1 MAFTPVNLLKGFQRR
16 VYDDP
21 SRFIAWVAGRQIG
34 KSFTGAMRAV
44 KLCDTTPKR
53 DFLVASPSERQSLEA
68 VEKCRQH
75 IEAFNTCKIAEEI
88 VERDAPGALMKS
100 STIVFANGS
109 RIIAVPG
116 KPDTVRGFSA
126 DIWMDEFAFFEDPAA
141 TWKAI
146 LPSISNPLKGLK
158 TAFLTSTPNGKAG
171 RGKRFYDIVS
181 DKGALDPAQM
191 PPQYMAGAW
200 SIHRTPITLAA
211 PELGT
216 DLDAL
221 REAVDDDETWKQ
233 EFLALFIDGS
243 SVLLPYDVMAKCE
256 SMEAGLSVTPEEMA
270 LPGRGPWYAGIDFG
284 RTSDPSV
291 LWLFE
296 KVGDVLWTRAVKV
309 LKNENTVDQFEM
321 WKPYIAECARVCVD
335 YTGPGVGF
343 GDMLDKAFHCR
354 KSTGTG
360 DGGEKVEL
368 CVFTQPFK
376 AEIFPKLRTA
386 FDGMRLRVPFDVDC
400 REDLHEMQQAVSNGT
415 YSYTAP
421 RTAQGHSDRCTALAL
436 AVRAASGATAW
447 TFTPVAVA
455 PGIYEA
461 EVPAGSRMLGMRD
474 ESNTRRLD

>member
-171 RGKRFYDIVS
+171 RGKRFYDIVT

-191 PPQYMAGAW
+191 PPRYMAGAW

-243 SVLLPYDVMAKCE
+243 SVLLPYDLMAKCE

-343 GDMLDKAFHCR
+343 GDMCAKKFGVYDPGSHAFGKC
-354 KSTGTG
+354 
-360 DGGEKVEL
+360 EL
-368 CVFTQPFK
+368 CNFTVPFK
-376 AEIFPKLRTA
+376 CDIFPKLRTA
-386 FDGMRLRVPFDVDC
+386 FDGSRIRVPVDVEV
-400 REDLHEMQQAVSNGT
+400 REDLHEMQQVVRDGRYNYMAK
-415 YSYTAP
+415 
-421 RTAQGHSDRCTALAL
+421 RTAEGHSDRCTAAAL
-436 AVRAASGATAW
+436 GVRAASFATTW
-447 TFTPVAVA
+447 TFKP
-455 PGIYEA
+455 EA
-461 EVPAGSRMLGMRD
+461 TDPANAAAGRIGMRD
-474 ESNTRRLD
+474 GFTSRRLD

>member
-1 MAFTPVNLLKGFQRR
+1 MTSPVQLLKSYQSR
-16 VYDDP
+16 VYRDTA
-21 SRFIAWVAGRQIG
+21 RFIAWIAGRQIG

-44 KLCDTTPKR
+44 ALCDTTPRR
-53 DFLVASPSERQSLEA
+53 DFLIASPSERQSMEA
-68 VEKCRQH
+68 VEKCKQH
-75 IEAFNTCKIAEEI
+75 IEAFRTCKVAEEI
-88 VERDAPGALMKS
+88 VERDALGALMKS
-100 STIVFANGS
+100 ATVVFQNGS

-116 KPDTVRGFSA
+116 NPDTVRGFSA

-158 TAFLTSTPNGKAG
+158 TAFLTSTPNGKSG
-171 RGKRFYDIVS
+171 RGKRFYDIVTN
-181 DKGALDPAQM
+181 KGAIDPEQM

-243 SVLLPYDVMAKCE
+243 SVLLPYDLMAKCE
-256 SMEAGLSVTPEEMA
+256 SAGASLSITPEEME
-270 LPGRGPWYAGIDFG
+270 GRGPWYAGIDFG

-296 KVGDVLWTRAVKV
+296 QVGDVLWTRAVKV
-309 LKNENTVDQFEM
+309 LKNENTVDQFNA
-321 WKPYIAECARVCVD
+321 WSPYVERCARVCVD

-343 GDMLDKAFHCR
+343 GDMLEKKFTACR
-354 KSTGTG
+354 STGAQF
-360 DGGEKVEL
+360 GGEKVEL
-368 CVFTQPFK
+368 CTFSRPFK
-376 AEIFPKLRTA
+376 CDIFPKLRSA
-386 FDGMRLRVPFDVDC
+386 FDAMKLRVPIDVDC
-400 REDLHEMQQAVSNGT
+400 REDLHEMQQVVSNG
-415 YSYTAP
+415 SYNYEAP

-436 AVRAASGATAW
+436 AKRAAASGA
-447 TFTPVAVA
+447 
-455 PGIYEA
+455 GY
-461 EVPAGSRMLGMRD
+461 VPPPRVIVKSGGGLFGAIRNLTSRRFG
-474 ESNTRRLD
+474 

>member
-1 MAFTPVNLLKGFQRR
+1 MTPSPVQLLKSFQSR
-16 VYDDP
+16 VYRDP

-44 KLCDTTPKR
+44 ALCDTTPKR

-68 VEKCRQH
+68 VEKCKAH
-75 IEAFNTCKIAEEI
+75 IEAFRTCKVAEEI
-88 VERDAPGALMKS
+88 VERDSPGALMKS

-158 TAFLTSTPNGKAG
+158 TAFLTSTPNGKSG
-171 RGKRFYDIVS
+171 RGKRFFDIVTN
-181 DKGALDPAQM
+181 KGAIDPTAM
-191 PPQYMAGAW
+191 PPRYMAGAW

-216 DLDAL
+216 DLEAL

-243 SVLLPYDVMAKCE
+243 SVLLPYDLMAKCE
-256 SMEAGLSVTPEEMA
+256 SMEAGLSITPEEMA
-270 LPGRGPWYAGIDFG
+270 QPGRGPWFAGIDFG

-291 LWLFE
+291 LWLME
-296 KVGDVLWTRAVKV
+296 RVGDVLWTRAVM
-309 LKNENTVDQFEM
+309 LHRNENTVDQAEA
-321 WKPYIAECARVCVD
+321 WKPYVAKCSRVCVD

-343 GDMLDKAFHCR
+343 GDILAKAFPACR
-354 KSTGTG
+354 NTAGSRT
-360 DGGEKVEL
+360 GGEKVEL
-368 CVFTQPFK
+368 CTFSQPFK
-376 AEIFPKLRTA
+376 CDIFPKLRTA

-400 REDLHEMQQAVSNGT
+400 REDLHEMQQVVSNGS
-415 YSYTAP
+415 YNYTAP

-436 AVRAASGATAW
+436 CVRAAAGPAYMPAPAVIEPGRGAHREET
-447 TFTPVAVA
+447 
-455 PGIYEA
+455 
-461 EVPAGSRMLGMRD
+461 L
-474 ESNTRRLD
+474 

>member
-1 MAFTPVNLLKGFQRR
+1 MTSPVQLLKSYQSR
-16 VYDDP
+16 VYRDD
-21 SRFIAWVAGRQIG
+21 SRFIAWIAGRQIG

-53 DFLVASPSERQSLEA
+53 DFLIASPSERQSLEA
-68 VEKCRQH
+68 VEKCRAH
-75 IEAFNTCKIAEEI
+75 VEAFNTVKIAEEI

-171 RGKRFYDIVS
+171 RGKRFYDIVT
-181 DKGALDPAQM
+181 DKGALDPTQM

-256 SMEAGLSVTPEEMA
+256 SMEAGLSITPEEMA

-400 REDLHEMQQAVSNGT
+400 REDLHEMQQVVSNGT

>member
-1 MAFTPVNLLKGFQRR
+1 MAFSPVNLLKGYQRR
-16 VYDDP
+16 VYDDTA
-21 SRFIAWVAGRQIG
+21 RFIAWVAGRQIG
-34 KSFTGAMRAV
+34 KSFTGAMRGV
-44 KLCDTTPKR
+44 RLCDTTPKR
-53 DFLVASPSERQSLEA
+53 DFLIASPSERQSLEA

-75 IEAFNTCKIAEEI
+75 IEAFRTCKVAEEI
-88 VERDAPGALMKS
+88 VERDSPGALMRS
-100 STIVFANGS
+100 STIVFENGS

-171 RGKRFYDIVS
+171 RGKRFYDIVT
-181 DKGALDPAQM
+181 DKGAIDPTAM

-221 REAVDDDETWKQ
+221 REAIDDEETWKQ

-243 SVLLPYDVMAKCE
+243 SVLLPYDLMAKCE

-270 LPGRGPWYAGIDFG
+270 RGTWYAGIDFG

-291 LWLFE
+291 LWLLE
-296 KVGDVLWTRAVKV
+296 QVGDVLWTRAVK
-309 LKNENTVDQFEM
+309 LLRNENTVDQAEA
-321 WKPYIAECARVCVD
+321 WKPYIAKCARVCVD

-343 GDMLDKAFHCR
+343 GDILAKAFPACR
-354 KSTGTG
+354 NNAESRT
-360 DGGEKVEL
+360 GGEKVEL
-368 CVFTQPFK
+368 CTFSQPFK
-376 AEIFPKLRTA
+376 CDIFPKLRTA
-386 FDGMRLRVPFDVDC
+386 FDGMRLRVPLDVDC
-400 REDLHEMQQAVSNGT
+400 REDLHEMQQVVSNGAFN
-415 YSYTAP
+415 YTAP
-421 RTAQGHSDRCTALAL
+421 RTAQGHSDRCTVLAL
-436 AVRAASGATAW
+436 AVRAASLGGVYVP
-447 TFTPVAVA
+447 PVAA
-455 PGIYEA
+455 PA
-461 EVPAGSRMLGMRD
+461 KAGYD
-474 ESNTRRLD
+474 DRRI

>member
-1 MAFTPVNLLKGFQRR
+1 MTSPVQLLKTYQSR
-16 VYDDP
+16 VYRDP
-21 SRFIAWVAGRQIG
+21 ARFIAWIAGRQIG

-44 KLCDTTPKR
+44 ALSDMHPKH
-53 DFLVASPSERQSLEA
+53 DFLIASPSERQSLEA
-68 VEKCRQH
+68 VEKCREH
-75 IEAFNTCKIAEEI
+75 VEAFRTVKIAEEI

-100 STIVFANGS
+100 STIIFENGS

-126 DIWMDEFAFFEDPAA
+126 DIWMDEFAFFEDPDA

-158 TAFLTSTPNGKAG
+158 TAFLTSTPNGKSG
-171 RGKRFYDIVS
+171 RGKRFYDIVT
-181 DKGALDPAQM
+181 DKGAIDPVQM

-221 REAVDDDETWKQ
+221 RAAVDDDETWKQ

-256 SMEAGLSVTPEEMA
+256 SLEATLSITPGEMD
-270 LPGRGPWYAGIDFG
+270 GRGPWYAGIDFG

-296 KVGDVLWTRAVKV
+296 TVGDVLGPRAVKT

-321 WKPYIAECARVCVD
+321 WKPYIEKCVRVCVD
-335 YTGPGVGF
+335 YTGPGIGF
-343 GDMLDKAFHCR
+343 GDMLEKKFPSC
-354 KSTGTG
+354 KSNGPKT
-360 DGGEKVEL
+360 GGEKIEL
-368 CVFTQPFK
+368 CTFTAPFK
-376 AEIFPKLRTA
+376 CEIFPKLRGA
-386 FDGMRLRVPFDVDC
+386 FDGMRLRVPFATET
-400 REDLHEMQQAVSNGT
+400 REDLHEMQQVISNGN
-415 YSYTAP
+415 YSYKAP
-421 RTAQGHSDRCTALAL
+421 RTDAGHSDRCTALAL
-436 AVRAASGATAW
+436 AVRATGTEGPVLPPIIAKARAT
-447 TFTPVAVA
+447 
-455 PGIYEA
+455 G
-461 EVPAGSRMLGMRD
+461 D
-474 ESNTRRLD
+474 ERSL

>member
-1 MAFTPVNLLKGFQRR
+1 MTSPVQLLKTYQDR
-16 VYDDP
+16 VYRDP
-21 SRFIAWVAGRQIG
+21 SRFIAWIAGRQIG

-44 KLCDTTPKR
+44 ALCDLSPKR
-53 DFLVASPSERQSLEA
+53 DFLIASPSERQSLEA
-68 VEKCRQH
+68 VEKCKLH
-75 IEAFNTCKIAEEI
+75 IEAFQTCKVAEEI

-100 STIVFANGS
+100 ATIIFENCS

-158 TAFLTSTPNGKAG
+158 TAFLTSTPNGKSG
-171 RGKRFYDIVS
+171 RGKRFYDIVTN
-181 DKGALDPAQM
+181 KGAIDPEQM

-216 DLDAL
+216 DLAAL

-243 SVLLPYDVMAKCE
+243 AVLLPYDLMAKCE
-256 SMEAGLSVTPEEMA
+256 SAEASLSITPEEME
-270 LPGRGPWYAGIDFG
+270 GRGPWYAGIDYG

-291 LWLFE
+291 LWLLE
-296 KVGDVLWTRAVKV
+296 QVGDVLWTRAVKV
-309 LKNENTVDQFEM
+309 LKNENTVDQFNA
-321 WKPYIAECARVCVD
+321 WSPYVERCARVCVD

-343 GDMLDKAFHCR
+343 GDMCAKEFGAERNGPAAPTARC
-354 KSTGTG
+354 
-360 DGGEKVEL
+360 EL
-368 CVFTQPFK
+368 CVFSPQFK
-376 AEIFPKLRTA
+376 CEIFPKLKVA
-386 FDGMRLRVPFDVDC
+386 FDGTRLRVPVDVEC
-400 REDLHEMQQAVSNGT
+400 REDLHEMQDAVKDGKHN
-415 YSYTAP
+415 YFAK

-436 AVRAASGATAW
+436 AVRAASFG
-447 TFTPVAVA
+447 
-455 PGIYEA
+455 GEY
-461 EVPAGSRMLGMRD
+461 VPPFGTGSRNDPDGRSID
-474 ESNTRRLD
+474 G